1 VSSQTTNAIM
11 AAGRMKSRILTIK
24 MIMAI
29 PMISSNNR
37 SANSKIG
44 KMKEAETPKDNNR
57 PAPFSHLGSI

>member
-1 VSSQTTNAIM
+1 
-11 AAGRMKSRILTIK
+11 